1 MPGQIG
7 QEPTPEAY
15 CQRMV
20 EVFRE
25 VKRVL
30 RDDACLFLN
39 VGDSFAG
46 SPGNGRGGGEQLD
59 GRLPHYSSSVKA
71 APGLK
76 PKDLVGI
83 PWRLAFA
90 LQQDGWYLRSD
101 IVWSK
106 PNPMPESV
114 TDRPTKS
121 HEYVFL
127 FAKGVS
133 SSVRIDFTQLPD
145 ERVHFGKNLGFQ
157 FGDTGA
163 SAYCVALASA
173 IFDGAQRKH
182 QFSLPP
188 FYSEEWIQS
197 PYDIASFDVFSLPME
212 HRAASIAA
220 RFLVSHITTK
230 GFAEELNSLWLYLR
244 QRNDLIEARVLAE
257 MIRAPGVNANG
268 DGTVTVYHSGHVCK
282 FHLGHGYMI
291 TQKPSR
297 CNYYWDQEAVMEPL
311 SGSSVKRL
319 SQPTFD
325 SQTGGPKDYGH
336 RTNENR
342 SARKALCN
350 LHEKLVAQE
359 KWGGRHAGWKE
370 RAPGLGRNLRD
381 VWTIPTEPCAEAHF
395 ATMPCALVEPCIKAG
410 TSERGCCPQC
420 GAPWQ
425 RVVEKETHFEGGSGA
440 AGRTAEEVNASGKWA
455 GSQHG
460 MNIKLGPVV
469 NTTTLDWVPTCKCDE
484 GDPQPCVVL
493 DPFFGAG
500 TVGLVAER
508 LGRSYIGIELNPEYA
523 AIARRRIATN
533 GKAKVVPPDPE
544 DQGRLFGG
552 EDVA

>member
-1 MPGQIG
+1 MIGSILVGDCIEHLRELPDGCVHCCVTSPPYWGLRDYGVDGQLG
-7 QEPTPEAY
+7 LEPTPEAY

-20 EVFRE
+20 EVFRD
-25 VKRVL
+25 VRRVL
-30 RDDACLFLN
+30 RDDGTLWLN

-101 IVWSK
+101 IVWAKGCSFG
-106 PNPMPESV
+106 PYVGNPMPESV
-114 TDRPTKS
+114 TDRPTS
-121 HEYVFL
+121 GHEYVFL
-127 FAKGVS
+127 LSKRERYYWDGTA
-133 SSVRIDFTQLPD
+133 VR
-145 ERVHFGKNLGFQ
+145 E
-157 FGDTGA
+157 
-163 SAYCVALASA
+163 
-173 IFDGAQRKH
+173 
-182 QFSLPP
+182 
-188 FYSEEWIQS
+188 
-197 PYDIASFDVFSLPME
+197 
-212 HRAASIAA
+212 RAASPNEK
-220 RFLVSHITTK
+220 RRPH
-230 GFAEELNSLWLYLR
+230 
-244 QRNDLIEARVLAE
+244 
-257 MIRAPGVNANG
+257 APGVIDGRGNG
-268 DGTVTVYHSGHVCK
+268 HDRGGGT
-282 FHLGHGYMI
+282 
-291 TQKPSR
+291 
-297 CNYYWDQEAVMEPL
+297 E
-311 SGSSVKRL
+311 
-319 SQPTFD
+319 
-325 SQTGGPKDYGH
+325 
-336 RTNENR
+336 
-342 SARKALCN
+342 RKA
-350 LHEKLVAQE
+350 
-359 KWGGRHAGWKE
+359 GDFST
-370 RAPGLGRNLRD
+370 RNLRD
-381 VWTIPTEPCAEAHF
+381 VWTIPTEPTAEAHF
-395 ATMPCALVEPCIKAG
+395 ATMPTALVEPCIKAG

-469 NTTTLDWVPTCKCDE
+469 NTTTLGWVPTCKCDE

-523 AIARRRIATN
+523 AIAKRRIASN

>member
-1 MPGQIG
+1 MSGTILVGDCVEHLRGLPDQSVHCCVTSPPYWGLRDYGVDGQLG
-7 QEPTPEAY
+7 LEPTPEAY

-25 VKRVL
+25 VRRVL
-30 RDDACLFLN
+30 RDDGSLWLN

-76 PKDLVGI
+76 PKDLVGV

-121 HEYVFL
+121 HEYLFL
-127 FAKGVS
+127 LSK
-133 SSVRIDFTQLPD
+133 R
-145 ERVHFGKNLGFQ
+145 ER
-157 FGDTGA
+157 
-163 SAYCVALASA
+163 
-173 IFDGAQRKH
+173 
-182 QFSLPP
+182 
-188 FYSEEWIQS
+188 
-197 PYDIASFDVFSLPME
+197 
-212 HRAASIAA
+212 
-220 RFLVSHITTK
+220 
-230 GFAEELNSLWLYLR
+230 
-244 QRNDLIEARVLAE
+244 
-257 MIRAPGVNANG
+257 
-268 DGTVTVYHSGHVCK
+268 
-282 FHLGHGYMI
+282 
-291 TQKPSR
+291 
-297 CNYYWDQEAVMEPL
+297 YYWDQEAVREPHKQEYKF
-311 SGSSVKRL
+311 STYAERVADGCSKAGGGSAEALAV
-319 SQPTFD
+319 
-325 SQTGGPKDYGH
+325 GH
-336 RTNENR
+336 NKTHGR
-342 SARKALCN
+342 STSHTLGN
-350 LHEKLVAQE
+350 
-359 KWGGRHAGWKE
+359 
-370 RAPGLGRNLRD
+370 PSGRNVRD
-381 VWTIPTEPCAEAHF
+381 VWTIATEPCREAHF
-395 ATMPCALVEPCIKAG
+395 ATMPQKLVEPCIKAG
-410 TSERGCCPQC
+410 TSEHGCCPEC
-420 GAPWQ
+420 GAPWE
-425 RVVEKETHFEGGSGA
+425 RVVKKETHFEGVSGA
-440 AGRTAEEVNASGKWA
+440 AGRTAEEVNASGKLA

-469 NTTTLDWVPTCKCDE
+469 NTTTLGWVPTCKCDA

-523 AIARRRIATN
+523 EIARRRIASN
-533 GKAKVVPPDPE
+533 GKAKVVAPDPE

-552 EDVA
+552 DDAA